1 MENGDLSNESPRRLL
16 VTYDALT
23 VIEEEP
29 RKFLG
34 ITTGTTT
41 RRRFDRVALNW
52 LWRYTQRAPLRIE
65 LVSFGVDQ
73 SEADRRL
80 EELDRRGSHPIN
92 YSTAYMDVAELVDDL
107 PWRPEVL
114 GVLDI
119 PERQLMYGSRGIDKG
134 TLERVI

>member
-1 MENGDLSNESPRRLL
+1 L

-23 VIEEEP
+23 KEETED

-34 ITTGTTT
+34 VKTGTTT
-41 RRRFDRVALNW
+41 RRRFDPVALNW

-65 LVSFGVDQ
+65 LVNFGVDQ
-73 SEADRRL
+73 VEADRRL
-80 EELDRRGSHPIN
+80 DELDRRGSHPIN
-92 YSTAYMDVAELVDDL
+92 YSVAYMDVAELVDDL

-114 GVLDI
+114 GVLDV